1 MNTIF
6 DKIYCVNLDCDQ
18 ERFEYV
24 KQQFNKHN
32 LEVTRFP
39 GILGSEIK
47 EQDYPKYI
55 KKDSILLK
63 NKCGSVGCYLSHIKI
78 WDQILESDDINRAL
92 ILEDDIDLDRDFNQ
106 KLEKYYKQVPEN
118 WDLIYLGTGKMK
130 GTNITNQ
137 IIKPSVGNY
146 VGHNNGT
153 FGYIIKKS
161 SIPKLK
167 KLILPIDHKTIDYM
181 IRSNFGK
188 IKAYFFINK
197 IIKHNYEFTPTK
209 KLLDRKEL
217 I

>member
-1 MNTIF
+1 MNSIF

-18 ERFEYV
+18 ERFKYV
-24 KQQFNKHN
+24 KQQFEKHN

-47 EQDYPKYI
+47 QEDYPNYI
-55 KKDSILLK
+55 KKDSWLLK

-78 WDQILESDDINRAL
+78 WEQILESDDINQAL
-92 ILEDDIDLDRDFNQ
+92 ILEDDIDLDPDFNQ
-106 KLEKYYKQVPEN
+106 KLEKYYKQVPKD

-130 GTNITNQ
+130 GTNITNK
-137 IIKPSVGNY
+137 IMKPRVGNFI
-146 VGHNNGT
+146 GHNNGT
-153 FGYIIKKS
+153 FGYIVKKS

-167 KLILPIDHKTIDYM
+167 KLILPIDHKTIDYV

-197 IIKHNYEFTPTK
+197 IIIHNYDFAPTK
-209 KLLDRKEL
+209 KLLDKKK

>member
-1 MNTIF
+1 MNSIF

-18 ERFEYV
+18 ERFKYV
-24 KQQFNKHN
+24 KTQFEKHN

-47 EQDYPKYI
+47 QEEYPEYI

-78 WDQILESDDINRAL
+78 WDQILKSDDINQAL
-92 ILEDDIDLDRDFNQ
+92 ILEDDIDLDSDFNQ
-106 KLEKYYKQVPEN
+106 KLEQYYQQVPKN

-130 GTNITNQ
+130 GFNITNK
-137 IIKPSVGNY
+137 IMKPKVGNF

-153 FGYIIKKS
+153 FGYIVKKS

-197 IIKHNYEFTPTK
+197 IIIHNYEFTPTK

-217 I
+217 